1 MDARALRYFI
11 KVVQEDSF
19 TRAADALFV
28 TQPAISKM
36 VRLLEEEVGQPLL
49 VRADRHVRLTVA
61 GRIVFERGQEML
73 GILNKLK
80 GELEDVAQLK
90 RGTLNVGIPPMV
102 NLFFSPVVATFHAR
116 YPGVT
121 LRLHEGGGHAI
132 EKQILLG
139 ELEIGATILPVE
151 SVKLLATRPF
161 GAHIMYAI
169 CRSDAPLAQHETVSL
184 AGLCDVP
191 LVLFND
197 DFATTA
203 AIRAAFRQAGLKPTI
218 STQSAQWDFLLAMVA
233 AGLGVALLPE
243 PLCRR
248 LDPGALVAI
257 RVIAP
262 EIQWQVAH
270 IWQQDGHLSHA
281 ARAWLDICEELLP
294 AISM

>member
-1 MDARALRYFI
+1 MDARALRYFV

-49 VRADRHVRLTVA
+49 VRGDRHVRLTVA
-61 GRIVFERGQEML
+61 GQIVFERAQEML

-80 GELEDVAQLK
+80 CELEDVSQLK

-102 NLFFSPVVATFHAR
+102 NLFFSPVIAAFRAR

-139 ELEIGATILPVE
+139 ELEIGASVLPIE
-151 SVKLLATRPF
+151 SVKMLATRSF

-169 CRSDAPLAQHETVSL
+169 CRRDSPLAQREKVPLSAL
-184 AGLCDVP
+184 RDVP

-197 DFATTA
+197 DFATTG
-203 AIRAAFRQAGLKPTI
+203 AIRAAFRQAGLTPTI
-218 STQSAQWDFLLAMVA
+218 STQSAQWDFLLAMVS
-233 AGLGVALLPE
+233 AGLGVAMLPA

-248 LDPGALVAI
+248 IDPVTLVAI
-257 RVIAP
+257 RVVAP

-294 AISM
+294 AIST